1 MGIYIVIL
9 LLSSLWFIW
18 NNSFCQIPA
27 RYTSTAGNNRY
38 LPITPGLL
46 WPACRCWST
55 PRSTPSPC
63 RGGRRTGPG
72 PTGWRGAGAGPP
84 SPAQHWH
91 HGHHLPPG
99 HQSHLWP
106 GPRAGPGAVAVVGV
120 SGSWC
125 WRWWRCRTV
134 AGGWRGHTAAVASG
148 NVSGGHSG
156 TLTTLDLYN
165 LWIVQTADLCRVQVM
180 TLMMLRLPLSV
191 SPCPS
196 PRSCP
201 AADNNTLY
209 TLIYSVQSQQ
219 DTTRRLSDAGGQQ
232 QPRARQALGSSVKT
246 DNASIIWQ

>member
-1 MGIYIVIL
+1 M
-9 LLSSLWFIW
+9 
-18 NNSFCQIPA
+18 
-27 RYTSTAGNNRY
+27 
-38 LPITPGLL
+38 
-46 WPACRCWST
+46 
-55 PRSTPSPC
+55 
-63 RGGRRTGPG
+63 
-72 PTGWRGAGAGPP
+72 
-84 SPAQHWH
+84 
-91 HGHHLPPG
+91 
-99 HQSHLWP
+99 
-106 GPRAGPGAVAVVGV
+106 AVVGV

-125 WRWWRCRTV
+125 WRWWWCRTV

-209 TLIYSVQSQQ
+209 TLHSTLVCSV
-219 DTTRRLSDAGGQQ
+219 TTRHNTPPLWCWRSAAAQGQASTGQQ
-232 QPRARQALGSSVKT
+232 CEDRQRIHNLTVIGDGILSTRMHPPTPQTGNTGMVH
-246 DNASIIWQ
+246 NNIGY